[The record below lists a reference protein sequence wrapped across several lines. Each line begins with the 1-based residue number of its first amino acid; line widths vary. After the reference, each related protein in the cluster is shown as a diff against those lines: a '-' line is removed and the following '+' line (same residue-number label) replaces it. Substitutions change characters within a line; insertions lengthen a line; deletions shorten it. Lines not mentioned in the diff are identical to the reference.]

1 MAQQSIALTR
11 QFLVTRLFPNLN
23 SPKELD
29 SNQQKDRGHSITDV
43 FRKTYAVFPNAIN
56 FSWVQDPLPPIVV
69 KISQLNWAAAGF
81 SKVSQNIRC
90 TSGQSALA
98 TIEKF
103 GEDACFA
110 LTNSRRK
117 DYIGIADGVGGWRDR
132 GFDPSVFS
140 SSLMRICKD
149 MANKKQEDPMRLI
162 DDSYNKLLLL
172 NKKKNFQIVGSS
184 TVCILSF
191 EQETGI
197 LTTANLGDSG
207 YLIVRNG
214 EIIDRSEKQTH
225 KFNIPKQLAYA
236 PPSLRFIADMPSDA
250 HEKKFVTHP
259 GDLIVTATDGL
270 FDNVPDEVLIQELS
284 YLPHADQIENQD
296 LERSAKRLASRAHK
310 NALNKSYV
318 SPFALAAKSAGF
330 HYTGGKMDDVT
341 VIVSVVSDLG
351 TAV

>member
-1 MAQQSIALTR
+1 M
-11 QFLVTRLFPNLN
+11 
-23 SPKELD
+23 
-29 SNQQKDRGHSITDV
+29 GHH
-43 FRKTYAVFPNAIN
+43 
-56 FSWVQDPLPPIVV
+56 
-69 KISQLNWAAAGF
+69 
-81 SKVSQNIRC
+81 
-90 TSGQSALA
+90 
-98 TIEKF
+98 
-103 GEDACFA
+103 
-110 LTNSRRK
+110 
-117 DYIGIADGVGGWRDR
+117 
-132 GFDPSVFS
+132 
-140 SSLMRICKD
+140 

-270 FDNVPDEVLIQELS
+270 FDNVPDEVLLQELS
-284 YLPHADQIENQD
+284 YLPHADQIHTQD
-296 LERSAKRLASRAHK
+296 LERTAKCLASRAHK

-330 HYTGGKMDDVT
+330 HYTGGKMDDKFWIARTHGSREISEVKEVFFISNILQFEMIHFIGQLQYYIHFEISET
-341 VIVSVVSDLG
+341 SWAVFAEKVEKANDLNEVIIAHNAFLNELEQG
-351 TAV
+351 